1 MKQRPK
7 KQALAA
13 AALAVALSAPLLAH
27 PASAALSRNHEYET
41 LRQQM
46 MCMPASAFSDPG
58 LSVTV
63 PIEPVAV
70 PETNLPENYINA
82 AGPQFSHDV
91 STAKYGYILVKGLE
105 TDAKQRCVVRSGTYS
120 HTFALARGKIHVI
133 PVTFAGD
140 YSVMAAEQMPGR
152 GAYTI
157 RWKESFSVPGLDPLE
172 PFLQSTE
179 IVSWRGTKAAE
190 KAASLCAGSK
200 TDSEKIGAVYRYVI
214 DALFYDQ
221 DKAGSVQSGY
231 VPDLDAVMDSG
242 RAICYDYAALMAGML
257 RSQDVPCKLVM
268 GYIETKDQTQAYHAW
283 VSAYDRA
290 SGRWVRYDPTSMSH
304 TSNPAKMAQ
313 YVSDDANYAVSK
325 EF

>member
-13 AALAVALSAPLLAH
+13 AALAMALSVPLLTH

-58 LSVTV
+58 LPVTV
-63 PIEPVAV
+63 PIEPVLV
-70 PETNLPENYINA
+70 PETNLPENYIDA

-91 STAKYGYILVKGLE
+91 STAKYGYILVKGLD

-120 HTFALARGKIHVI
+120 QTFALTKGKIHII

-140 YSVMAAEQMPGR
+140 YSIMAAEQLPGR

-157 RWKESFSVPGLDPLE
+157 RWKESFSVPELDPME

-190 KAASLCAGSK
+190 KAADLCANAK
-200 TDSEKIGAVYRYVI
+200 TASEQIGAVYAYVI
-214 DALFYDQ
+214 NTLFYDM
-221 DKAGSVQSGY
+221 DKAASVQSGY

-242 RAICYDYAALMAGML
+242 RGICYDYAALMAGML
-257 RSQDVPCKLVM
+257 RSQCVPCKLVM
-268 GYIETKDQTQAYHAW
+268 GYVKTDDQKTAYHAW
-283 VSAYDRA
+283 VSVYNKDTD
-290 SGRWVRYDPTSMSH
+290 RWVRYDPTTMSH
-304 TSNPAKMAQ
+304 TSNPTRMAQ
-313 YVSDDANYAVSK
+313 YVSDDANYSVSK